1 MRGTEVTE
9 TAGSDDATMRCTTFA
24 MMTAGVLGLFFSPS
38 PHHLLILSCRAAEGP
53 CVSGTPVGQRPGP
66 YSFLIA
72 TGPQRGQSFC
82 YICDTAER
90 PAAVVFARR
99 LSEPLGKLLL
109 KFDESAAQ
117 PKDALRSW
125 MTVLGEKTIGLDD
138 LAKWSK
144 EKGLKSVP
152 VGVFDDQDGPPSYQ
166 LSADAE
172 VTVLL
177 FVNKKVVANFAF
189 RAGEM
194 NDAAVAKVVEALPKL
209 MDKKD

>member
-1 MRGTEVTE
+1 MKP
-9 TAGSDDATMRCTTFA
+9 TAFA
-24 MMTAGVLGLFFSPS
+24 IITVGVLGLFFMPS
-38 PHHLLILSCRAAEGP
+38 PLVCRAADSP

-66 YSFLIA
+66 YSFLVA

-82 YICDTAER
+82 FICDTGER

-109 KFDESAAQ
+109 KFDEAAAQ
-117 PKDALRSW
+117 SKDALRSW
-125 MTVLGEKTIGLDD
+125 MTVLGEKTVGLDD

-144 EKGLKSVP
+144 EIGLKSVP
-152 VGVFDDQDGPPSYQ
+152 VGVFDDPDGPPSYQ

-194 NDAAVAKVVEALPKL
+194 NDAAVVKVIEVLPKVIEP
-209 MDKKD
+209 KN

>member
-1 MRGTEVTE
+1 MR
-9 TAGSDDATMRCTTFA
+9 RTTFA
-24 MMTAGVLGLFFSPS
+24 ITIGWVLVAHFTLAPS
-38 PHHLLILSCRAAEGP
+38 NPLTRSCCGAESP

-66 YSFLIA
+66 YSFLVA

-90 PAAVVFARR
+90 PAAVVFTRR

-144 EKGLKSVP
+144 ELGLKNVP
-152 VGVFDDQDGPPSYQ
+152 VGIFDDRDGPPSYQ

-209 MDKKD
+209 MEKKD

>member
-1 MRGTEVTE
+1 MKP
-9 TAGSDDATMRCTTFA
+9 TAFA
-24 MMTAGVLGLFFSPS
+24 IIRVAVLGLFFTPS
-38 PHHLLILSCRAAEGP
+38 PPICRAADSP

-66 YSFLIA
+66 YSFLVA

-82 YICDTAER
+82 YICDTGER

-117 PKDALRSW
+117 KDALRSW
-125 MTVLGEKTIGLDD
+125 MTVLGEKTVGLDD

-144 EKGLKSVP
+144 EIGLKSVL
-152 VGVFDDQDGPPSYQ
+152 VGVFDDPDGPPSYQ
-166 LSADAE
+166 LGADAE

-194 NDAAVAKVVEALPKL
+194 NDAAVANVVEALPKL
-209 MDKKD
+209 MDQKKE

>member
-1 MRGTEVTE
+1 MKQR
-9 TAGSDDATMRCTTFA
+9 TFA
-24 MMTAGVLGLFFSPS
+24 ISAVCVVGVFFTPS
-38 PHHLLILSCRAAEGP
+38 LYHPLAPWCRAAESP

-66 YSFLIA
+66 YSFLVA

-90 PAAVVFARR
+90 PAAVVFTRR

-125 MTVLGEKTIGLDD
+125 LTVLGEKTIGLDD

-144 EKGLKSVP
+144 EWGLKSVP
-152 VGVFDDQDGPPSYQ
+152 VGVFDDPDGPPSYQ

-194 NDAAVAKVVEALPKL
+194 NDAAIAKVVEALPKL
-209 MDKKD
+209 MEKKD

>member
-1 MRGTEVTE
+1 MR
-9 TAGSDDATMRCTTFA
+9 RTTFA
-24 MMTAGVLGLFFSPS
+24 ITTAGVLGLFFTPS
-38 PHHLLILSCRAAEGP
+38 PHHPFISLCWAAEP

-66 YSFLIA
+66 YSFLVA

-144 EKGLKSVP
+144 EWGLESVP
-152 VGVFDDQDGPPSYQ
+152 VGVFDDPDGPPSYQ

-172 VTVLL
+172 LTVLL
-177 FVNKKVVANFAF
+177 FVNKRVVANFAF

-194 NDAAVAKVVEALPKL
+194 NDAAVAKVLEALPKL
-209 MDKKD
+209 MEKKD